1 MSRNY
6 LVLVYVKPPQ
16 GGGFTNL
23 LILMINHNIMRLD
36 ISVHYSLA
44 VTEIQGL
51 QKFVDVETDIVII
64 ELRVQAAEVGVVDI
78 LKDK

>member
-1 MSRNY
+1 
-6 LVLVYVKPPQ
+6 
-16 GGGFTNL
+16 
-23 LILMINHNIMRLD
+23 MINHNIMRLD

-44 VTEIQGL
+44 VTEIQSL